1 MADTKELG
9 REYLA
14 AKKRYQPVYER
25 LVQMERAEVL
35 LRADVIAARRAYFA
49 AGGTAE
55 EFQQL
60 TDEEG

>member
-25 LVQMERAEVL
+25 WRQLEQAEMVL
-35 LRADVIAARRAYFA
+35 GAEVIAARRAFFA